1 MKYLLIT
8 VLAVAVFISALEV
21 IISQHQSRKLFIE
34 IQELEKTH
42 DELNILWG
50 QLQIEQ
56 STYATDN
63 RIEILS
69 IEKLGMIEPGIEEIN
84 LLIQ

>member
-1 MKYLLIT
+1 MKYLLI
-8 VLAVAVFISALEV
+8 VILSVAVFISALEV
-21 IISQHQSRKLFIE
+21 IISQHQARKLFIE

-63 RIEILS
+63 RIEIIS
-69 IEKLGMIEPGIEEIN
+69 TEKLGMVEPGIEEIN